1 MTCTHTFQPPSLVIC
16 TNYVYALQDPDATD
30 FNIITCDT
38 ELDGKHT
45 SLAASFNVAPNT
57 IDFSSVWSQ
66 FANLDSNPV
75 VFSVVISTLCIYA
88 VLLVWSTRKDRQDKI
103 RVSISA
109 HHCTAK
115 TIWNVTIIEKLESFD

>member
-1 MTCTHTFQPPSLVIC
+1 MYPHMSFAGYI

-30 FNIITCDT
+30 FNIITCDS
-38 ELDGKHT
+38 ELDGQHN

-75 VFSVVISTLCIYA
+75 VFSVVIGTLCVYTA
-88 VLLVWSTRKDRQDKI
+88 LLVWSTRKDRQDKI
-103 RVSISA
+103 KVSSLNICKVYLA
-109 HHCTAK
+109 D
-115 TIWNVTIIEKLESFD
+115 FDIP